1 MNEYLTRLKAMNLK
15 KGLPQQ
21 PSKPS
26 KHSFEGFEGE
36 PGRGILK
43 NNELVCLHCSRGIG
57 PGSCEVTVRSTSSDG
72 RLALVCL
79 DCLEA
84 WLHRRPSQWT
94 TGA

>member
-43 NNELVCLHCSRGIG
+43 N
-57 PGSCEVTVRSTSSDG
+57 
-72 RLALVCL
+72 
-79 DCLEA
+79 
-84 WLHRRPSQWT
+84 Q
-94 TGA
+94 